1 MKFICR
7 IARTA
12 ILLLGISGAAF
23 AQSGEI
29 ARLRNSLGNPL
40 AHRNFTPDTAWVD
53 TLDRLAYAFY
63 GINADSAFFY
73 GRQALNYASRTG
85 YPKGESE
92 SWRLLGNTNEMIG
105 NYGEMLSSYHHSL
118 DIAEKI
124 GNNDLMAKATSN
136 IALFYQQAG
145 DYDQARQL
153 MEKVRDI
160 YRANGD
166 TAMEETVSSH
176 LSDLAFRTGQYGP
189 ALQYAQRA
197 LQSALTSRDE
207 SDIASCQND
216 FGRILTATGEGR
228 KALDLYLRALNYYR
242 QANDRLGTVTSSALL
257 AEDYFRF
264 KQYPIALG
272 YATQALE
279 GARAL
284 RRKPEIRQSAKTLA
298 DIYEA
303 QGDDR
308 NALRYFKLYKDFSDS
323 LFNDQ
328 SHKQILALAASYD
341 FKQKESRLREEEAV
355 KDDHYQQILRKDALK
370 ISITVLVIAVLS
382 LLALILLRSRTANRR
397 INQLLREKNAKIE
410 EQKEALEHQ
419 AVQLL
424 LNNRQKDKLFSIIAH
439 DLRGP
444 LNSLKGLMDLLKEKR
459 LSEQEI
465 GTMMHEFRR
474 NVDYSSELVG
484 NLLFWASSQLDGMVV
499 TSVTLPLQ
507 PLVYDTLALF
517 SHQAGQ
523 KNVLLKEELIPSL
536 QAVADKDM
544 VQVIIRNLVS
554 NAIKFCRSGDSVT
567 VSYTIIAGLAP
578 GAAAEIEICVADTG
592 IGIKD
597 EALEKI
603 RRKESFTSYGT
614 AKEKGTGLGMLLC
627 REFTEANHG
636 RFRIESEWGKGCCC
650 YFSLP
655 AAPVS

>member
-1 MKFICR
+1 MKSICR
-7 IARTA
+7 IAWAAVLLPGIGSTA
-12 ILLLGISGAAF
+12 S

-29 ARLRNSLGNPL
+29 IRLRSALGNP
-40 AHRNFTPDTAWVD
+40 AIHRNFTPDSSYVD

-63 GINADSAFFY
+63 GISSDSAFFY
-73 GRQALNYASRTG
+73 GRLALDYAGRTG
-85 YPKGESE
+85 YHKGESE

-105 NYGEMLSSYHHSL
+105 DYGEMLSSYHHSL

-124 GNNDLMAKATSN
+124 GNKDLIAKATSN
-136 IALFYQQAG
+136 IALFYQQEG
-145 DYDQARQL
+145 EYDQARQL
-153 MEKVRDI
+153 MEKVMDI
-160 YRANGD
+160 CRTSGD
-166 TAMEETVSSH
+166 SALAESVSSH
-176 LSDLAFRTGQYGP
+176 LSDLAFRTGQYAL

-197 LQSALTSRDE
+197 LKVARDAKDE
-207 SDIASCQND
+207 ADIASCQND
-216 FGRILTATGEGR
+216 IGKILTAMGGGR
-228 KALDLYLRALNYYR
+228 KALDLYRQALAYYLP
-242 QANDRLGTVTSSALL
+242 ANDRLGTVTTTTLL
-257 AEDYFRF
+257 AEAYFRF
-264 KQYPIALG
+264 SEYSTALG
-272 YATQALE
+272 YAEKALD

-284 RRKPEIRQSAKTLA
+284 RRKPEIRESAKVLA

-303 QGDDR
+303 KGDYR

-328 SHKQILALAASYD
+328 SRKRILALAASYD
-341 FKQKESRLREEEAV
+341 FRQKESRLREEQAE
-355 KDDHYQQILRKDALK
+355 KDDRYQQTLRKDAVK
-370 ISITVLVIAVLS
+370 ISITVLAIALLC
-382 LLALILLRSRTANRR
+382 LLAFILLRSRRVNRR

-444 LNSLKGLMDLLKEKR
+444 LNSLKGLMDFLKEKR

-465 GTMMHEFRR
+465 SVMMHEFRR

-484 NLLFWASSQLDGMVV
+484 NLLFWASSQLDGIVV
-499 TSVTLPLQ
+499 SPVILPLH
-507 PLVYDTLALF
+507 PLVQDTLALF

-523 KNVLLKEELIPSL
+523 KNVVLKDELSASLLGI
-536 QAVADKDM
+536 ADKDM
-544 VQVIIRNLVS
+544 IQVVIRNLVS

-567 VSYTIIAGLAP
+567 VSYTRT
-578 GAAAEIEICVADTG
+578 AAEIEICVADTG
-592 IGIKD
+592 IGMKED
-597 EALEKI
+597 ALDKI

-636 RFRIESEWGKGCCC
+636 RFRIESEWEKGCRC

-655 AAPVS
+655 SAPTLE